1 MTMACSPTCLKAA
14 YEPRAN
20 GAFTATPFTVTAR
33 SVRGIPTR
41 NTSPACSWP
50 DLPRACSTA
59 FQSGSAARATPA
71 PLTIRAIP
79 KTRSARD
86 NTGDLMVTASSSARV
101 RLVQAR
107 DVVPANVLH
116 EGVHILRRGGTVVKV
131 VGVLVHVQG
140 EDWRAAGQAM
150 RVVRGPL
157 VHQPPAAGG
166 VRQQNP
172 SRPPA
177 HGLAHRDEL
186 GPPALDAPKVTR
198 EGLAQRRIGLAAL
211 AEAVEVQL
219 VQNHRV
225 RCDQLL
231 SLEAVD
237 GEHGRRGHV
246 ERAELGDDRVE
257 APDRPAVVVLVV
269 ADDQSFREAIE
280 FPRLGTRGLHV
291 IRHADWTS
299 SRGYRTSK
307 ALPNRS
313 AARRAT
319 PTAPPPTISGS
330 GRTRHREMARTVA
343 SKTASARGSGAAW
356 GSIAASDTA
365 MAPITAGATPRMK
378 ARTQVACFT
387 RLRAGITDSIMTNEG
402 RKIATAATA
411 APATPATL

>member
-101 RLVQAR
+101 RVVQAR
-107 DVVPANVLH
+107 DVVPANVLD
-116 EGVHILRRGGTVVKV
+116 EGVDILRRGGTVVKV
-131 VGVLVHVQG
+131 VGVFVHVQG
-140 EDWRAAGQAM
+140 EDWRAPGQAM
-150 RVVRGPL
+150 RVVRRPL
-157 VHQPPAAGG
+157 VHQPPVAAG
-166 VRQQNP
+166 VRQQDP

-186 GPPALDAPKVTR
+186 GAPAFDAPKITR
-198 EGLAQRRIGLAAL
+198 EGLTQRRIGLAAL

-225 RCDQLL
+225 HGDQLL
-231 SLEAVD
+231 ALEPVD
-237 GEHGRRGHV
+237 DEHGRRGHV
-246 ERAELGDDRVE
+246 ERAELSGDGVE
-257 APDRPAVVVLVV
+257 APDRSAVIVLVV
-269 ADDQSFREAIE
+269 ADEQSLRQAMELLRIA
-280 FPRLGTRGLHV
+280 TQGLHV
-291 IRHADWTS
+291 IGHAGLTTA
-299 SRGYRTSK
+299 RGYRTRK
-307 ALPNRS
+307 ALPKRS
-313 AARRAT
+313 ARRVT
-319 PTAPPPTISGS
+319 PTAPPATMSGS
-330 GRTRHREMARTVA
+330 GRTRHTEMARTVA
-343 SKTASARGSGAAW
+343 SKTASAKGSGAA
-356 GSIAASDTA
+356 
-365 MAPITAGATPRMK
+365 
-378 ARTQVACFT
+378 
-387 RLRAGITDSIMTNEG
+387 
-402 RKIATAATA
+402 
-411 APATPATL
+411 